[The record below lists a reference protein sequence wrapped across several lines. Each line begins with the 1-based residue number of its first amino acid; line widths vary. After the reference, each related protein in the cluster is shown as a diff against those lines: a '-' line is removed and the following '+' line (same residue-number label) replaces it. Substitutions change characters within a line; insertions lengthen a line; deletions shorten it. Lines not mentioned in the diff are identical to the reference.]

1 MRRIFAF
8 SLLIILLSISLA
20 SGATVKLRDMTAITP
35 AQITPDDLMYVVNDP
50 SGTPVDRKVTIGDL
64 SVSLGVMNESTPE
77 YYGGASGGVVDNL
90 AAIHSALA
98 ATGVCV
104 FGDGIY
110 RVSGSILPA
119 NNDALLALHR
129 RKATILIDNSVNLPV
144 IDIQS
149 KTGVQIEGLVVDHG
163 TQTAHA
169 AIYAYASSYCS
180 FIDLEV
186 KNGFHGNIRFNGDP
200 LYCTHN
206 TISRCYIH
214 GAIEYSGL
222 NLHFSQFNTISQCVV
237 RDNNDAKVGVDQG
250 NGIGIFSSSSWN
262 TVQSCLIENNGKC
275 GIGVGGGEGHPP
287 ANPCYGNELIG
298 NIVRYNYENNI
309 DIHHAADD
317 TSAIGNTCEAS
328 ENGSGIAVIDSNRV
342 SIIGNK
348 CRYNFDHGI
357 ILQNERLISA
367 LANASNFC
375 DVTANKCYMN
385 QKHGIQLFGYTAY
398 NTISLNH
405 CIDNGTLAAGTYYG
419 ISLYSSGEAA
429 DKYGSV
435 TDNIIKDNICY
446 DTHVGDL
453 RTQRQ
458 PFNEYGA
465 TTARNRFEGNI
476 AHYRF
481 VPMLALPA
489 PASARC
495 LELTNGIRF
504 ASVTGVTTILSI
516 TPPPGFAP
524 GEVFRLTMASTAQIT
539 DTVAAPVAIATSL
552 TSVGTLAT
560 ADVGGAH
567 GLTSGDG
574 VVIAGATQTEYN
586 GYFTILVTGANTF
599 TYEFKGSA
607 TSPATGAPTFTIG
620 NVALAG
626 DFAGAAGR
634 TISLVWNGTKWE
646 ELSRSA
652 N

>member
-1 MRRIFAF
+1 M
-8 SLLIILLSISLA
+8 
-20 SGATVKLRDMTAITP
+20 ATIKLRDMTAMV
-35 AQITPDDLMYVVNDP
+35 ALTPDDIIYVVNDP
-50 SGTPVDRKVTIGDL
+50 LGTPVDRKVTLGSLSASL
-64 SVSLGVMNESTPE
+64 SVMNTSTPE
-77 YYGGASGGVVDNL
+77 YYGGASGGIVDNL

-98 ATGVCV
+98 ATGVCI

-129 RKATILIDNSVNLPV
+129 RKATILIDNSVNVPV
-144 IDIQS
+144 IDIET
-149 KTGVQIEGLVVDHG
+149 KTGVQIEGLVIDHG
-163 TQTAHA
+163 TNTTAG
-169 AIYAYASSYCS
+169 AIYVVSSSYCS
-180 FIDLEV
+180 FLDLEV
-186 KNGFHGNIRFNGDP
+186 KNGWRGNIWFFGAPGSLCSR
-200 LYCTHN
+200 N

-214 GAIEYSGL
+214 GAIQYSGL
-222 NLHFSQFNTISQCVV
+222 NIHYSEFNIISQCVV
-237 RDNNDAKVGVDQG
+237 RDNNDGKVGADQG
-250 NGIGIFSSSSWN
+250 NGIGIFTQSSWN
-262 TVQSCLIENNGKC
+262 TVQSCLVENNGKA
-275 GIGVGGGEGHPP
+275 GIGVGGGEGNPP
-287 ANPCYGNELIG
+287 VNPCYGNEFLG

-309 DIHHAADD
+309 DIHHSADD

-328 ENGSGIAVIDSNRV
+328 ENGSGISVIDSSRV
-342 SIIGNK
+342 SLVGNQ
-348 CRYNFDHGI
+348 CRYNLDHGI
-357 ILQNERLISA
+357 ILQNERAIVDG
-367 LANASNFC
+367 ANASNFC
-375 DVTANKCYMN
+375 NVTANKCYMN

-398 NTISLNH
+398 NTVSLNH

-419 ISLYSSGEAA
+419 ISLYSSAT
-429 DKYGSV
+429 YGDC

-465 TTARNRFEGNI
+465 TTARNRFEGNT

-504 ASVTGVTTILSI
+504 ASVTGNTTILSI

-539 DTVAAPVAIATSL
+539 DTVAAPAAITSI

-560 ADVGGAH
+560 VTTTAPH
-567 GLTSGDG
+567 GLSDADG

-586 GYFTILVTGANTF
+586 GYFVINVTGADTF
-599 TYEFKGSA
+599 EYEFKGSA
-607 TSPATGAPTFTIG
+607 TSPAGGGAKTFTIG
-620 NVALAG
+620 NVALEG